1 VRRVPFLFLS
11 TVFGLIAQV
20 IVPPVPGS
28 PTTLQVVSGSGQ
40 NAVVNT
46 EYAQPMTVRVLD
58 ANDIA
63 VPGVTVTFTFPTP
76 SAFSIPASVAAP
88 GLFTAS
94 DSQAMAFNE
103 DRTLNSDA
111 SAAPRGGVLTLY
123 GTGIGDGSLAP
134 IAVNIGGEA
143 AALLSVAPVADM
155 PGVTMLKVRVPR
167 FSGTGSKPVELLA
180 GTETAGATIV
190 VQ

>member
-1 VRRVPFLFLS
+1 
-11 TVFGLIAQV
+11 
-20 IVPPVPGS
+20 
-28 PTTLQVVSGSGQ
+28 
-40 NAVVNT
+40 
-46 EYAQPMTVRVLD
+46 MTVRVLD